1 MKWQDMKKVWITKY
15 KKYQEMEWDDGMMI
29 RICYITIFINQNI
42 WLKNN
47 IYFII
52 IKILIISYSLNLGN
66 DIYFFNFMIFIIY
79 LFL

>member
-1 MKWQDMKKVWITKY
+1 MTRYEKSMNNKIS
-15 KKYQEMEWDDGMMI
+15 EMSGDGTMI
-29 RICYITIFINQNI
+29 RICYITIFINKNI

-52 IKILIISYSLNLGN
+52 IKILIIFYSLNLGN
-66 DIYFFNFMIFIIY
+66 DIYFFNFMIFIIS